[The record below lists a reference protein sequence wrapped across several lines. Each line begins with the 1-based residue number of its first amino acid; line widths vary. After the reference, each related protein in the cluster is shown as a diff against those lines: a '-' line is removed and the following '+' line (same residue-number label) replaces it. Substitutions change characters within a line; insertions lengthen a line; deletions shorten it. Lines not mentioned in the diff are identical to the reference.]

1 MHWCTQGP
9 IYHASLYRSREKT
22 VLEKLSMCSTHIF
35 SILGVGN
42 QRLRVIGKLN
52 LSVNIN
58 GKCFDFNVHVID
70 TLSHSLIVQ
79 IYIVKANKVTLNLSH
94 NSMKS
99 SENNAK
105 ICLLEKNS
113 GLEDSV
119 LPAGSDVVLPVHV
132 SWRNQGEQV
141 LWKPISSILNKRS
154 TEARCVVQ
162 VNNSKS

>member
-9 IYHASLYRSREKT
+9 IYHAQLYRSREKT
-22 VLEKLSMCSTHIF
+22 VLEELSMCSTHIF
-35 SILGVGN
+35 SILGVRN
-42 QRLRVIGKLN
+42 QRLRVIGKIN

-70 TLSHSLIVQ
+70 TLPHSLIVQ
-79 IYIVKANKVTLNLSH
+79 IYIVKANNVTLNLPH

-119 LPAGSDVVLPVHV
+119 LTAGSEVVLPVHV
-132 SWRNQGEQV
+132 S
-141 LWKPISSILNKRS
+141 
-154 TEARCVVQ
+154 
-162 VNNSKS
+162 

>member
-1 MHWCTQGP
+1 MYWCTQGPIYHWCTQGP
-9 IYHASLYRSREKT
+9 IYHAPLYRSREKT
-22 VLEKLSMCSTHIF
+22 VLEEPSMCSTLIF

-42 QRLRVIGKLN
+42 QRLRDLGKIN

-70 TLSHSLIVQ
+70 TLPHSLIVQ
-79 IYIVKANKVTLNLSH
+79 IYIVKANNVTLNLSH

-119 LPAGSDVVLPVHV
+119 LPAGSEVVLPVHV
-132 SWRNQGEQV
+132 S
-141 LWKPISSILNKRS
+141 
-154 TEARCVVQ
+154 
-162 VNNSKS
+162 